1 MDEFLK
7 NNLNTQL
14 AFLLRQLVSVD
25 KTCLKKHPIPQK
37 WSIHEHLA
45 HLGRYQEIFLV
56 RIAVILKGKTPYLER
71 YKADDDPIFHDWC
84 NRNSRAIIE
93 KAILDRQT
101 IIDLMTDLSK
111 MQLTQIGVHPKLG
124 RMNVEDWTNFFLLHE
139 AHHIYAIF
147 GLKHRFYITEN

>member
-7 NNLNTQL
+7 NNLKKQL
-14 AFLLRQLVSVD
+14 AFLLRQFENVD
-25 KTCLKKHPIPQK
+25 KTFLKEHPIPEK

-45 HLGRYQEIFLV
+45 HLGRYQEIFLE
-56 RIAVILKGKTPYLER
+56 RIAVILKGEVPYLER
-71 YKADDDPIFHDWC
+71 YKAENDPIFYDWC
-84 NRNSRAIIE
+84 RWDSAEIIE
-93 KAILDRQT
+93 KAVLDRQT
-101 IIDLMTDLSK
+101 IIDLIGDLPK
-111 MQLTQIGVHPKLG
+111 MQIAQIGVHPKLG